1 MLQLQFPEPSFRT
14 RNIVGGTE
22 IFDGL
27 RKKWIL
33 LTPEEWVRQNIINW
47 LHQIHQVPLALIA
60 VERLLLV
67 GDSKRRF
74 DVVVYTKQHT
84 PWLLIECKAMDI
96 PLNEGVLQ
104 QALSYYSA
112 MPAQIMLLTNG
123 HHTYAWQKANNNLH
137 VLHELPA
144 FPV

>member
-1 MLQLQFPEPSFRT
+1 MLQVQFPEPSFRT
-14 RNIVGGTE
+14 RSIAGGTE

-47 LHQIHQVPLALIA
+47 LHQIHRVPLALIA
-60 VERLLLV
+60 VERLLMV

-74 DVVVYTKQHT
+74 DVVVYTKQLT

-96 PLNEGVLQ
+96 PLNEAVLQ

-112 MPAQIMLLTNG
+112 MPAPLLMLTNG
-123 HHTYAWQKANNNLH
+123 HHTYAWQKANNQ
-137 VLHELPA
+137 LHELQELPV
-144 FPV
+144 FPT